1 MLSLIS
7 LPYAADALAPAISAQ
22 TLSFHHGKHLKAY
35 VDNANA
41 LLPGTGLEEAPLEEV
56 VIRSAG
62 ALRLNAGQVL
72 NHNLYF
78 TSLRTPREGNRPD
91 GKLLAAIEAHF
102 GSFDAFWDA
111 FAKAALT
118 QFGSGWAF
126 LSADAKDR
134 LVISQEPNAGNPLQ
148 KGLVP
153 LLTIDVWE
161 HAYYLDWQ
169 NRRAD
174 YIAALRPLI
183 DWDAVAARYKG

>member
-7 LPYAADALAPAISAQ
+7 LPYAADALAPAVSAQ

-78 TSLRTPREGNRPD
+78 TSLRAPREDNRPA
-91 GKLLAAIEAHF
+91 GALLAAIEAHF
-102 GSFDAFWDA
+102 GSFDAFWEA
-111 FAKAALT
+111 FVSAATRVEARSCRMSITAKAT
-118 QFGSGWAF
+118 
-126 LSADAKDR
+126 
-134 LVISQEPNAGNPLQ
+134 
-148 KGLVP
+148 
-153 LLTIDVWE
+153 
-161 HAYYLDWQ
+161 
-169 NRRAD
+169 
-174 YIAALRPLI
+174 
-183 DWDAVAARYKG
+183 DAVMTSRLQSKNSFLLSPPAVGNLLFSMMPCSLPHPETALCRFPAGCCPITPVKEHPQIL

>member
-1 MLSLIS
+1 M
-7 LPYAADALAPAISAQ
+7 
-22 TLSFHHGKHLKAY
+22 
-35 VDNANA
+35 
-41 LLPGTGLEEAPLEEV
+41 
-56 VIRSAG
+56 
-62 ALRLNAGQVL
+62 L

-78 TSLRTPREGNRPD
+78 SSLRAPREGNRPD